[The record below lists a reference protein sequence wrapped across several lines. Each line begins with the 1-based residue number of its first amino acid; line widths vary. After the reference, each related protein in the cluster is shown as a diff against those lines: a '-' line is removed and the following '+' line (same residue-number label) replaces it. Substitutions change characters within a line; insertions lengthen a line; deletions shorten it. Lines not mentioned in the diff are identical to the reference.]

1 MKIEVYKLQKHVHF
15 IFKYINNFWT
25 DVLMCV
31 VNKWRSWSYLLCV
44 CERGQHHH
52 TKDIFTRTN
61 AKRSQPWYF
70 HAIER
75 EAFGPKNISNLY
87 SFISYIYFISFCQQ
101 VVKYLK
107 KAMPS
112 TQWLWIK
119 PTPTTRSYYSIHKIY
134 LQGHAFICNYK
145 NLEHLAVMFAKCVY
159 FVFF

>member
-1 MKIEVYKLQKHVHF
+1 MKCTKKQSEIKL
-15 IFKYINNFWT
+15 
-25 DVLMCV
+25 
-31 VNKWRSWSYLLCV
+31 KWNEREAFAPSVFSHERTRSV
-44 CERGQHHH
+44 RTPG
-52 TKDIFTRTN
+52 IFTRPN

-87 SFISYIYFISFCQQ
+87 SFISYIYFISFYQQ

-119 PTPTTRSYYSIHKIY
+119 PTPTTRSYNYIGTSFFSTHMLMSCACYQLSI
-134 LQGHAFICNYK
+134 LRSQ
-145 NLEHLAVMFAKCVY
+145 
-159 FVFF
+159 